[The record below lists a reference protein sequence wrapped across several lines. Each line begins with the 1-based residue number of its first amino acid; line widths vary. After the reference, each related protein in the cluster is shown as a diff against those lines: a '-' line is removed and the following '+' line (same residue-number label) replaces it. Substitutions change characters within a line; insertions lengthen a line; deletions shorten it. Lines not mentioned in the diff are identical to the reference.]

1 MPLSDLVIIALATW
15 AAQYVVRWESGPFG
29 IFDWVRETI
38 FGVRIVGDPEEEAV
52 AVPVRPG
59 TLADLITCIYC
70 TGFWVAVIMV
80 AMNRFI
86 APVVWVFAALGLAVL
101 IEQIKDA
108 LYGSTK

>member
-15 AAQYVVRWESGPFG
+15 AAQHILRWESGPFG
-29 IFDWVRETI
+29 VFDWVRETV
-38 FGVRIVGDPEEEAV
+38 FGVRIMGDPDTGVDAI
-52 AVPVRPG
+52 PVRPG

-70 TGFWVAVIMV
+70 TGFWVAIAMV

-101 IEQIKDA
+101 IEQLKE
-108 LYGSTK
+108 GFHVHRQ